1 MNSIFSWGLT
11 LIRSI
16 QELLGPGML
25 APMKVITFFGTE
37 IFALAALPLI
47 YWCVDRRKGAR
58 LGVVILFS
66 AFLNLWVKM
75 LFMQPRPY
83 DFDASVG
90 LAREPTPGFPSGH
103 SQTSMTF
110 WGMMLTIAHGPW
122 RIATFVAIPLL
133 VGLSRMYLGVHFP
146 TDVLGGWLL
155 GGLVLGLF
163 YGFGKKI
170 EAMMAKWNLRLRI
183 IAIAI
188 VALGMNMLMRDDTR
202 LSGVFFGSGV
212 GFALASGN
220 LRFDAAGD
228 FLKRGLRYVLGLAG
242 TLILY
247 LGPKALLGDTIASQQ
262 ALINFLRYGLIGIWV
277 AYGAPWCFIK
287 LKPLS
292 MEQGETEKMI
302 GDAKGN

>member
-1 MNSIFSWGLT
+1 MLVPMN
-11 LIRSI
+11 
-16 QELLGPGML
+16 
-25 APMKVITFFGTE
+25 VITFLGTE

-47 YWCVDRRKGAR
+47 YWCVDRKKGAR

-66 AFLNLWVKM
+66 TFLNLWIKM

-90 LAREPTPGFPSGH
+90 LARELTPGFPSGH
-103 SQTSMTF
+103 SQTSVTF
-110 WGMMLTIAHGPW
+110 WGMMLTILRGPW
-122 RIATFVAIPLL
+122 RTVAFVAIPLL
-133 VGLSRMYLGVHFP
+133 VGLSRLYLGVHFP

-163 YGFGKKI
+163 YGFGGKI

-220 LRFDAAGD
+220 LRFNAGGD
-228 FLKRGLRYVLGLAG
+228 FVKRVLRYGLGLAG

-247 LGPKALLGDTIASQQ
+247 LGPKTLLGDTFSSQQ
-262 ALINFLRYGLIGIWV
+262 ALVNFLRYGLIGIWV

-287 LKPLS
+287 LKLLS
-292 MEQGETEKMI
+292 MEPGDEEKMI
-302 GDAKGN
+302 ADVKGN